1 MLKLRASMALVSVA
15 FAGMAQAL
23 PVIYNDSIAAGTAA
37 FDATIAA
44 VSGTLVTDS
53 LSGLS
58 YGTTWSRT
66 GYTITSTNGAVRY
79 IDGDYLTGSRP
90 AGTGGQAIGI
100 DPQPPFPGSGLTF
113 TFANPI
119 NAFGLEI
126 GDWATCC
133 YDPSSLYI
141 AFDGGATRLVASA
154 MSSSDNPGVAAG
166 DGTRN
171 FVAAIDDTST
181 FTKVTFYGDGYGEY
195 LVAGGTIRY
204 ATVAQG
210 SVTGNVPVPATLALM
225 GLGLTGLAAARRRK
239 A

>member
-1 MLKLRASMALVSVA
+1 
-15 FAGMAQAL
+15 
-23 PVIYNDSIAAGTAA
+23 
-37 FDATIAA
+37 
-44 VSGTLVTDS
+44 
-53 LSGLS
+53 
-58 YGTTWSRT
+58 
-66 GYTITSTNGAVRY
+66 
-79 IDGDYLTGSRP
+79 
-90 AGTGGQAIGI
+90 
-100 DPQPPFPGSGLTF
+100 
-113 TFANPI
+113 
-119 NAFGLEI
+119 
-126 GDWATCC
+126 
-133 YDPSSLYI
+133 
-141 AFDGGATRLVASA
+141 